1 MKLFFQIIYFNV
13 AVLHIQFSITRKG
26 TFDLI
31 ITDENATPELL
42 PERMIFT
49 QRIFWGEKGI
59 FRKTG
64 IAPLNLENREKE
76 LVIRRKML
84 KAHQIIGY
92 TTLAAMVAQGIIGG
106 QLYNGDYSL
115 YKTHKNM
122 AKVVN
127 AGYFTGAALSLF
139 SPPPLV
145 NKKTKGFSSIKAH
158 RFLSNIHFSAM
169 VVTNMVADS
178 NKSSQSRSILL
189 LQVML
194 QQLLFLIFN
203 YMLRKYFY
211 FIFLIFNLLTRHIN
225 G

>member
-1 MKLFFQIIYFNV
+1 MRFYFFKILFFISLLFTYNSVSQEKE
-13 AVLHIQFSITRKG
+13 L
-26 TFDLI
+26 FDLI

-59 FRKTG
+59 LRKTG

-178 NKSSQSRSILL
+178 NKKAHKAAAYTAFASYATAVI
-189 LQVML
+189 V
-194 QQLLFLIFN
+194 FKF
-203 YMLRKYFY
+203 
-211 FIFLIFNLLTRHIN
+211 
-225 G
+225 

>member
-1 MKLFFQIIYFNV
+1 MKLFFFKLFILISLFCTYNSVSQEKE
-13 AVLHIQFSITRKG
+13 L
-26 TFDLI
+26 FDLI

-42 PERMIFT
+42 PEKMIFT

-59 FRKTG
+59 LRRTG

-139 SPPPLV
+139 SPPPLL

-178 NKSSQSRSILL
+178 NKKAHKAAAYTAFASYATAVI
-189 LQVML
+189 V
-194 QQLLFLIFN
+194 FKF
-203 YMLRKYFY
+203 
-211 FIFLIFNLLTRHIN
+211 
-225 G
+225 

>member
-1 MKLFFQIIYFNV
+1 MRLFFFKLFILISLFCTYNSVSQEKE
-13 AVLHIQFSITRKG
+13 L
-26 TFDLI
+26 FDLI
-31 ITDENATPELL
+31 IADENATPELL

-59 FRKTG
+59 LRKTG

-145 NKKTKGFSSIKAH
+145 NKKTKGYSSIKAH

-178 NKSSQSRSILL
+178 NKKAHKAAAYTAFASYATAVI
-189 LQVML
+189 V
-194 QQLLFLIFN
+194 FKF
-203 YMLRKYFY
+203 
-211 FIFLIFNLLTRHIN
+211 
-225 G
+225 

>member
-1 MKLFFQIIYFNV
+1 LRFYFFKLFILISLFCTYNSVSQEKE
-13 AVLHIQFSITRKG
+13 L
-26 TFDLI
+26 FDLI

-59 FRKTG
+59 LRTTG

-178 NKSSQSRSILL
+178 NKKAHKAAAYTAFASYATAVI
-189 LQVML
+189 V
-194 QQLLFLIFN
+194 FKF
-203 YMLRKYFY
+203 
-211 FIFLIFNLLTRHIN
+211 
-225 G
+225 

>member
-1 MKLFFQIIYFNV
+1 LKLFLFKLFIIISLFCTYNSV
-13 AVLHIQFSITRKG
+13 SQEKEL
-26 TFDLI
+26 FDLI

-59 FRKTG
+59 LRKTG

-178 NKSSQSRSILL
+178 NKKAHKAAAYTAFASYATAVI
-189 LQVML
+189 V
-194 QQLLFLIFN
+194 FKF
-203 YMLRKYFY
+203 
-211 FIFLIFNLLTRHIN
+211 
-225 G
+225 

>member
-1 MKLFFQIIYFNV
+1 MRFYFFKLFILISLFCTYNSVSQEKE
-13 AVLHIQFSITRKG
+13 L
-26 TFDLI
+26 FDLI

-59 FRKTG
+59 LRKTG

-178 NKSSQSRSILL
+178 NKKAHKAAAYTAFASYATAVI
-189 LQVML
+189 V
-194 QQLLFLIFN
+194 FKF
-203 YMLRKYFY
+203 
-211 FIFLIFNLLTRHIN
+211 
-225 G
+225 

>member
-1 MKLFFQIIYFNV
+1 MRFYFFKILFFISLLCTYNSVSQEKE
-13 AVLHIQFSITRKG
+13 L
-26 TFDLI
+26 FDLI

-59 FRKTG
+59 LRKTG

-169 VVTNMVADS
+169 VVTNVVADS
-178 NKSSQSRSILL
+178 NKKAHKAAAYTAFASYATAVI
-189 LQVML
+189 V
-194 QQLLFLIFN
+194 FKF
-203 YMLRKYFY
+203 
-211 FIFLIFNLLTRHIN
+211 
-225 G
+225 